1 MLLRYGLFNE
11 LSRLRRSST
20 ILFSTGFLLLP
31 GVLSAADNTAE
42 TEHPFGESPANEPVP
57 YEDQI
62 DTHADGPSNPELMRR
77 ATLEPESFTGKQ
89 TMLNDGR
96 MIGPIIAV
104 RRSLQDQQLYLIIDA
119 TTFFNSPTEYA
130 VPAEDMHSMQDDTLM
145 IAEYT
150 GMHLRG
156 MEYYEED
163 YEDIDTGA
171 NP

>member
-1 MLLRYGLFNE
+1 MLLRYGLSNE
-11 LSRLRRSST
+11 FTRLRRPSA
-20 ILFSTGFLLLP
+20 ILLTTGFLLLP
-31 GVLSAADNTAE
+31 GTLLAAESTAE

-57 YEDQI
+57 YEEQI

-77 ATLEPESFTGKQ
+77 ATQEPESFIGKQ

-96 MIGPIIAV
+96 MIGPIMAI
-104 RRSLQDQQLYLIIDA
+104 RRSMQDQQLYLIIDA

-130 VPAEDMHSMQDDTLM
+130 VPAEDMHSLQDDTLM

-163 YEDIDTGA
+163 YEDIDTGV
-171 NP
+171 NQ